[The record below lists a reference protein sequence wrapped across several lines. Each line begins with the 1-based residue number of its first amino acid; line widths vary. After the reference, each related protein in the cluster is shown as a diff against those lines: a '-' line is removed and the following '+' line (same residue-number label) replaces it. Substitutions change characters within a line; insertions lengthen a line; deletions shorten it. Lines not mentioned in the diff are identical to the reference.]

1 MSSWILSIVGIVCM
15 GVIIDIFIPDGQTNK
30 YIKGIFSLLIVFVII
45 SPLPKFI
52 NKDYN
57 LNNIL
62 NNVNTD
68 IDINF
73 ISNINK
79 QKADAI
85 QNLLTNALKNEK
97 IDVKSLEITS
107 NYLQEE
113 FEVMSVFVDISNN
126 KAETKEELK
135 NNIIK
140 IIQANININKEK
152 IIFNEWNFKKNIK
165 SIYSEKN

>member
-1 MSSWILSIVGIVCM
+1 MTTLTILLLQNSKSYNACPLLSRCIWWEICLLTFFSSEAL
-15 GVIIDIFIPDGQTNK
+15 FNK
-30 YIKGIFSLLIVFVII
+30 
-45 SPLPKFI
+45 
-52 NKDYN
+52 
-57 LNNIL
+57 
-62 NNVNTD
+62 VNT
-68 IDINF
+68 
-73 ISNINK
+73 K

-85 QNLLTNALKNEK
+85 QSLLTNALKNEK

-152 IIFNEWNFKKNIK
+152 IVFNEWNFKKNIK

>member
-85 QNLLTNALKNEK
+85 QNLLSNALKNEK